1 MLGKF
6 KFFIAH
12 KKSIFVK
19 LNILYIYFYL
29 KNKKNMKNRGS
40 LKIRLLVGAAIALF
54 ALVKYCSNAET
65 NVYTGKK
72 QHISI
77 SPKQEIA
84 IGLSSAPQMAQQH
97 GGLYPSD
104 KYQKLVD
111 KVGEKL
117 LKNSIAKESGYPFD
131 FHLLKD
137 ERSINAFALPGGQV
151 FITFAL
157 FSKLKNE
164 DQLAGVLGHEI
175 GHVIGRHS
183 AARMAK
189 QDLTQGLLSGASV
202 GFDPSTAQGMASIA
216 NVINMKYGRG
226 DELESDDLGVKLMVD
241 AGYNPESLI
250 GVMEI
255 LKQAAGPNRTPEFQS
270 THPDPENR
278 IEKIK
283 EAIRKYRK

>member
-1 MLGKF
+1 MRRGNSK
-6 KFFIAH
+6 I
-12 KKSIFVK
+12 K
-19 LNILYIYFYL
+19 LLI
-29 KNKKNMKNRGS
+29 
-40 LKIRLLVGAAIALF
+40 GAAIVLF
-54 ALVKYCSNAET
+54 SVVKYCSNSEV
-65 NVYTGKK
+65 NPYTGKT

-84 IGLSSAPQMAQQH
+84 IGLQSAPSMAQQH
-97 GGLYPSD
+97 GGLHPNE
-104 KYQKLVD
+104 KYQNLVDAVGKKLVD
-111 KVGEKL
+111 
-117 LKNSIAKESGYPFD
+117 NSIARASGYPFE

-137 ERSINAFALPGGQV
+137 ERTINAFALPGGQC

-164 DQLAGVLGHEI
+164 DQLAGVIGHEI

-183 AARMAK
+183 AERMAK

-202 GFDPSTAQGMASIA
+202 GFDPSTAQGMAGIA

-226 DELESDDLGVKLMVD
+226 DELESDDLGVKLMLD
-241 AGYNPESLI
+241 ANYNPEELI

-255 LKQAAGPNRTPEFQS
+255 LKSAAGPNKTPEFQS

-278 IEKIK
+278 IAKIK
-283 EAIRKYRK
+283 EAIKKYKQ